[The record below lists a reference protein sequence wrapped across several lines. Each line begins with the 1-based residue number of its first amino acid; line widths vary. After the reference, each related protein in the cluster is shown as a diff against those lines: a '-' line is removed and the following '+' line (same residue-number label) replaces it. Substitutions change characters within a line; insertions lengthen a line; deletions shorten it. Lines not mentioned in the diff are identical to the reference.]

1 VAAADNVKAV
11 KESTMSDRSLKANAA
26 TNPAPRLSKATSLRE
41 QIYEHL
47 RERINAGKLTFDDRL
62 VDVDIAAEF
71 GVSRMPVREAL
82 MQFVHDGMI
91 ESTTRGFVLRRRTD
105 REIDEIFQIRRLL
118 EPAAAAGAASNMT
131 ESALRQMSNAL
142 DACARA
148 HRAGD
153 ATAFILAN
161 AKFRGAWIAQVPNT
175 QLASAIS
182 RYIDH
187 VQAVRLQTLPS
198 AAVRN
203 DVLARMKMIH
213 EAFRKGNATEA
224 SKLVEGHV
232 LAALEFYRSKPVP
245 LEQSTAT
252 ADAGVPGRD
261 LLTRRERAR

>member
-1 VAAADNVKAV
+1 
-11 KESTMSDRSLKANAA
+11 MSDRSLKANAA
-26 TNPAPRLSKATSLRE
+26 IKPTPKLSKATSLRE

-47 RERINAGKLTFDDRL
+47 RERINTGQLTFDDRL
-62 VDVDIAAEF
+62 VDVDIASEF

-91 ESTTRGFVLRRRTD
+91 ESTTRGFVLRRPTD

-131 ESALRQMSNAL
+131 EAAVRQMSHAL

-153 ATAFILAN
+153 ATAFIHAN
-161 AKFRGAWIAQVPNT
+161 AKFRGTWIGQVPNT

-187 VQAVRLQTLPS
+187 VQAVRLKTLPS
-198 AAVRN
+198 ATVRS
-203 DVLARMKMIH
+203 DVLARMKMIL
-213 EAFRKGNATEA
+213 EAFRKRNATEV
-224 SKLVEGHV
+224 SKLIEKNLV
-232 LAALEFYRSKPVP
+232 AALEGYRSSPVLSEP
-245 LEQSTAT
+245 TTTAAAPGT
-252 ADAGVPGRD
+252 SGRD
-261 LLTRRERAR
+261 VLTRRPRAR

>member
-1 VAAADNVKAV
+1 
-11 KESTMSDRSLKANAA
+11 MSDRSLKAKAA
-26 TNPAPRLSKATSLRE
+26 TKQAPKLSKAASLRE

-47 RERINAGKLTFDDRL
+47 RERINTGKLTFEDRL
-62 VDVDIAAEF
+62 VDVDIADEF

-105 REIDEIFQIRRLL
+105 REIEEIFQIRRLL

-187 VQAVRLQTLPS
+187 VQAVRLKTLPS
-198 AAVRN
+198 ATVRN
-203 DVLARMKMIH
+203 DVLARMRMIH
-213 EAFRKGNATEA
+213 EAFRKGDATEVP
-224 SKLVEGHV
+224 KHVEKNV
-232 LAALEFYRSKPVP
+232 LAALEFYRSSP
-245 LEQSTAT
+245 LLSEQSTTSA
-252 ADAGVPGRD
+252 AAGTPGRD
-261 LLTRRERAR
+261 RLTRRARAR

>member
-1 VAAADNVKAV
+1 
-11 KESTMSDRSLKANAA
+11 MSDHSLKTNAA
-26 TNPAPRLSKATSLRE
+26 SKRAPKLSKAVSLRE
-41 QIYEHL
+41 QIYENL
-47 RERINAGKLTFDDRL
+47 RERINTGELTFDDRL
-62 VDVDIAAEF
+62 VDVDIANEF

-153 ATAFILAN
+153 ATAFILGN

-175 QLASAIS
+175 HLASAIS

-187 VQAVRLQTLPS
+187 VQAVRLRTLPS
-198 AAVRN
+198 ATVRN

-213 EAFRKGNATEA
+213 EAFRKGSATEA
-224 SKLVEGHV
+224 SKLVEKHV
-232 LAALEFYRSKPVP
+232 LAALEFYRSNP
-245 LEQSTAT
+245 LPSEQSTANP
-252 ADAGVPGRD
+252 AAGTPGRD